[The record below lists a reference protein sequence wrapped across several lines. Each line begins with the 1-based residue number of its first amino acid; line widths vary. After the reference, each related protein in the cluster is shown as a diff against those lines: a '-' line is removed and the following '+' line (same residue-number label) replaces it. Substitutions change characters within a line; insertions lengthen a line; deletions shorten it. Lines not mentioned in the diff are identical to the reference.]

1 LKGGSEIAP
10 VKDRASFA
18 DMPGWEDKTTECSK
32 NDFRLLKK
40 DFTDEAGTESRY
52 ILQLASGV
60 EVTLSSF
67 GATVVS
73 VMHPDSSGKVE
84 DVVLGYDTR
93 KEYDHPDN
101 PYFGATCGRVSN
113 RITKGQFKIGHE

>member
-1 LKGGSEIAP
+1 MK
-10 VKDRASFA
+10 
-18 DMPGWEDKTTECSK
+18 K
-32 NDFRLLKK
+32 N
-40 DFTDEAGTESRY
+40 FTDEAGEESRY
-52 ILQLASGV
+52 VLQLKSGF

-73 VMHPDSSGKVE
+73 VMHPDNNGNVD
-84 DVVLGYDTR
+84 DVVLGFDTR

-113 RITKGQFKIGHE
+113 RLNHGKFSLLNEDFQVSCNE

>member
-1 LKGGSEIAP
+1 
-10 VKDRASFA
+10 
-18 DMPGWEDKTTECSK
+18 MPGWEDKTLPGSEK
-32 NDFRLLKK
+32 DFRLLKK
-40 DFTDEAGTESRY
+40 DFTDDAGTETRY
-52 ILQLASGV
+52 ILQLKSGV

-73 VMHPDSSGKVE
+73 VMHPDGNGNID

-101 PYFGATCGRVSN
+101 PYFGATCGRISN
-113 RITKGQFKIGHE
+113 RITKG